1 MLCYPIAGPTLGRL
15 ALKSA
20 FPAVS
25 VTDEISGAESLMPMT
40 TTFNPPACC
49 GSVNGTVT
57 EGTEVC
63 GIAEF
68 ICANGVNAV
77 TVQLKPWLVVS
88 VPFVAGTVDPDAPTS
103 SFRPKPH

>member
-1 MLCYPIAGPTLGRL
+1 M
-15 ALKSA
+15 
-20 FPAVS
+20 
-25 VTDEISGAESLMPMT
+25 
-40 TTFNPPACC
+40 
-49 GSVNGTVT
+49 NGTVT

-88 VPFVAGTVDPDAPTS
+88 VPFVAVTATAYVPTLA
-103 SFRPKPH
+103 FVTTPKINPEALLMPNPGGRFVAL